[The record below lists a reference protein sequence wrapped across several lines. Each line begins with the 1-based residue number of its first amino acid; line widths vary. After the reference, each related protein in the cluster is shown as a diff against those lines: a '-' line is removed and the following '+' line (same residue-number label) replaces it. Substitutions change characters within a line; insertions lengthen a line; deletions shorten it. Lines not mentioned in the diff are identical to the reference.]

1 MKYSFIYRSAGG
13 SFETVRAALKT
24 NEASLSLI
32 RVISSSNIGEF
43 ESRVHCRVSEALLN
57 KRRGENL
64 GNLFSVSRIL
74 GIIITIKECRN
85 SAHGRGRVVTLDGNG
100 WFVTKTG
107 EIVSFPSLER
117 INPKSISSVGEIRGE
132 RERELCPVVVH
143 RWKRGEVANAK
154 RFFISYRPR
163 RGRLVTA
170 RKPVAL
176 ESNGVNLR
184 EERGKGNEEEK
195 NKRGVDYSCPG
206 FNFVKSLVSHR
217 CLWLKRCH
225 RFVHAFEIDEIT
237 NPRIRYRKILIKNRN
252 HLSLSKKKRGRWNW
266 TRMQKHALTRK
277 INVQRIQILFISN
290 NKWNYWK
297 IYYEKSRCRHHFQ
310 RFNISRYSSIG
321 STFRSASSVGHA
333 HANRENRVSLSS
345 K

>member
-132 RERELCPVVVH
+132 RESCCCSSVETRWGGQRETIFHLLSSTTRAPRH
-143 RWKRGEVANAK
+143 REETGGARIEWSKSKRGEGE
-154 RFFISYRPR
+154 RER
-163 RGRLVTA
+163 R
-170 RKPVAL
+170 
-176 ESNGVNLR
+176 R
-184 EERGKGNEEEK
+184 EK
-195 NKRGVDYSCPG
+195 
-206 FNFVKSLVSHR
+206 
-217 CLWLKRCH
+217 
-225 RFVHAFEIDEIT
+225 
-237 NPRIRYRKILIKNRN
+237 
-252 HLSLSKKKRGRWNW
+252 
-266 TRMQKHALTRK
+266 
-277 INVQRIQILFISN
+277 
-290 NKWNYWK
+290 
-297 IYYEKSRCRHHFQ
+297 
-310 RFNISRYSSIG
+310 
-321 STFRSASSVGHA
+321 
-333 HANRENRVSLSS
+333 
-345 K
+345 